1 MMPRGTCALI
11 AIVLT
16 AIVALDA
23 ARAASPAPPAARK
36 PPLAKP
42 SPPSAPPD
50 RPAAK
55 PKPRRVLIFGT
66 TIVGDVLKPPIDKTV
81 PWQSPPAFRTNAA
94 PLSHDF
100 TRELLTPLDREQI
113 LRDAGDH
120 EH

>member
-1 MMPRGTCALI
+1 MTPRHACTLI

-16 AIVALDA
+16 AIVAPDA
-23 ARAASPAPPAARK
+23 AWAASPAPPAARN
-36 PPLAKP
+36 PPVAKP
-42 SPPSAPPD
+42 SPPSAAD

-66 TIVGDVLKPPIDKTV
+66 TIVGDVLKPPIDRTV

-94 PLSHDF
+94 PLAHDF

-120 EH
+120 TH

>member
-1 MMPRGTCALI
+1 MTPRRACLLI
-11 AIVLT
+11 A
-16 AIVALDA
+16 VALAGTVALNAGWAAAPSA
-23 ARAASPAPPAARK
+23 ARNPIAGK
-36 PPLAKP
+36 PL
-42 SPPSAPPD
+42 PPSAAPD
-50 RPAAK
+50 RPTAK
-55 PKPRRVLIFGT
+55 PKPRRILIFGT

-113 LRDAGDH
+113 LRDAGEH